1 MHKIREH
8 STMPLFMDL
17 HYITGVTARD
27 VAQAHQ
33 IDLSNQDKFG
43 CKLMTYWF
51 DEKRG
56 YIFCLVEC
64 EDENALVELHRIS
77 HGLVP
82 NKIIKVD
89 SSLVEL
95 FLGRIYD
102 PEKSETEN
110 EFEKFISETAF
121 RTLMLVDLRYFNKP
135 AKDKKLYLEINNLIE
150 DAINKYYG
158 SKVNQNK
165 GEIMAAFAVAGNA
178 IKCAFEIQKIF
189 HKNKNFRDNF
199 DIGVGLSIGP
209 PVDKNDVFFGNTILL
224 CKRLSEISSNSKI
237 ILSAAF
243 KEVYDEE
250 LDIPQNGSLQIL
262 SFPEEEFLSKLM
274 EVIENS
280 WNDEKFDVE
289 YFSKKVALSK
299 SQLYRKLVSLTGF
312 SPSEF
317 IKEYRLKKAAEM
329 LKSRK
334 GNISQIAFETCFCNV
349 SYFTKCFYKRFG
361 VYPSDYLK
369 DTI

>member
-1 MHKIREH
+1 
-8 STMPLFMDL
+8 MPLFMDL
-17 HYITGVTARD
+17 HYITGVTAKE
-27 VAQAHQ
+27 VGQAHQ
-33 IDLSNQDKFG
+33 LDLNNQDQFG

-64 EDENALVELHRIS
+64 EDKNALIELHKNA

-102 PEKSETEN
+102 PEKTETKN

-135 AKDKKLYLEINNLIE
+135 GSDKKDHFIKTINKLIE
-150 DAINKYYG
+150 DTINKYNG
-158 SKVNQNK
+158 KKVNQNHC
-165 GEIMAAFAVAGNA
+165 EIMASFAVAGNA
-178 IKCAFEIQKIF
+178 VKCALEIQKVF
-189 HKNKNFRDNF
+189 MNHEYKTARDNF
-199 DIGVGLSIGP
+199 DLVLGLSIGP
-209 PVDKNDVFFGNTILL
+209 PVDKNDVFFGDTILL
-224 CKRLSEISSNSKI
+224 CKRLCEIASGCKI
-237 ILSAAF
+237 ILAASF
-243 KEVYDEE
+243 KEMYEGELEE
-250 LDIPQNGSLQIL
+250 MEKEFVRVLN
-262 SFPEEEFLSKLM
+262 FPEEEFLNELM
-274 EVIENS
+274 DVTENS
-280 WNDEKFDVE
+280 WNDEKFNVDN
-289 YFSKKVALSK
+289 FSRRIGLSK
-299 SQLYRKLVSLTGF
+299 SQLYRKITSLTGV

-329 LKSRK
+329 LKRRK
-334 GNISQIAFETCFCNV
+334 GNISQVAFETCFCNV

-361 VYPSDYLK
+361 IYPSDYIRE
-369 DTI
+369 TI